1 MAAPLHPLR
10 PPAVCDEVKVMHKCG
25 KLSIVLT
32 LLLLGAA
39 CSRDP
44 NVQAQRYLDNG
55 NKFFAKSKFKEASIM
70 YRRALQK
77 NLRFGQAYY
86 RLGLTD
92 LKLNSYGDAARM
104 LQRAV
109 DLEPAN
115 ADAAVKLADLYMTP
129 AAHDA
134 QHVADYQKEIAGLI
148 EQLLNAAADPYD
160 AHRLAGQVALM
171 KKDPATAVAEF
182 QEAIKIKP
190 LQTDLAP
197 AYFEALAE
205 NQQFAD
211 AEKMGRDF
219 LQREKTFA
227 PLYDLMYLH
236 YSRMQRPADAE
247 GILKLKT
254 INNPDNPTFLL
265 QLAAHYYQTKQ
276 RPEMDAVMQ
285 RLNDEKQFPN
295 GHLLAG
301 DFYFFRLRENE
312 NARMQYEAGIKAFP
326 KDKALYQKRQVEL
339 YASTGHAEDASRLV
353 ASILKDNPKDSDAIA
368 MRAALMLTT
377 GNREQVL
384 QAVNDLQVLVS
395 KNPDNHLWRYNL
407 ARALILKGDTEQ
419 GRIQL
424 QECIKLRPDFLAGRE
439 LLGRLYLSK
448 GDTGNALQQAD
459 EIVKIEPNNLAAH
472 LIRSGAL
479 LALRDQDKAQQELEF
494 LSKTYP
500 QNQDAKFQVGYL
512 ALENKEYKKAEAIFL
527 ELRKVNPKDF
537 RGLVGLVETLAAEG
551 RMGDGIKEIEGAVA
565 TEPNRRDIKLALGNL
580 YVRAER
586 YGDAIR
592 QFQSLLDQDAMSPD
606 LLFRLGEAERRK
618 GDLNGSADVFRRCA
632 QAAPNSTVCP
642 LELGLLLEA
651 TGRRDQAKPIYEQ
664 ILKLNP
670 DEAVALNNLA
680 YIKAEEGSDLDQAL
694 TMAQR
699 ARQRMPESND
709 VSDTLGWIYI
719 KKNLSE
725 DAVRLFSDLVR
736 KAPGDY
742 RYHYHYGMALMQKGD
757 RASARKEFELALQD
771 KPSRGDEDKIRDLLQ
786 RN

>member
-1 MAAPLHPLR
+1 
-10 PPAVCDEVKVMHKCG
+10 
-25 KLSIVLT
+25 
-32 LLLLGAA
+32 
-39 CSRDP
+39 
-44 NVQAQRYLDNG
+44 
-55 NKFFAKSKFKEASIM
+55 
-70 YRRALQK
+70 
-77 NLRFGQAYY
+77 
-86 RLGLTD
+86 
-92 LKLNSYGDAARM
+92 
-104 LQRAV
+104 
-109 DLEPAN
+109 
-115 ADAAVKLADLYMTP
+115 
-129 AAHDA
+129 
-134 QHVADYQKEIAGLI
+134 
-148 EQLLNAAADPYD
+148 
-160 AHRLAGQVALM
+160 
-171 KKDPATAVAEF
+171 
-182 QEAIKIKP
+182 
-190 LQTDLAP
+190 
-197 AYFEALAE
+197 
-205 NQQFAD
+205 
-211 AEKMGRDF
+211 
-219 LQREKTFA
+219 
-227 PLYDLMYLH
+227 
-236 YSRMQRPADAE
+236 
-247 GILKLKT
+247 
-254 INNPDNPTFLL
+254 
-265 QLAAHYYQTKQ
+265 
-276 RPEMDAVMQ
+276 
-285 RLNDEKQFPN
+285 
-295 GHLLAG
+295 
-301 DFYFFRLRENE
+301 
-312 NARMQYEAGIKAFP
+312 
-326 KDKALYQKRQVEL
+326 
-339 YASTGHAEDASRLV
+339 
-353 ASILKDNPKDSDAIA
+353 
-368 MRAALMLTT
+368 
-377 GNREQVL
+377 
-384 QAVNDLQVLVS
+384 
-395 KNPDNHLWRYNL
+395 
-407 ARALILKGDTEQ
+407 
-419 GRIQL
+419 
-424 QECIKLRPDFLAGRE
+424 
-439 LLGRLYLSK
+439 
-448 GDTGNALQQAD
+448 
-459 EIVKIEPNNLAAH
+459 